1 MAIVKWSDHALDRM
15 REQTR
20 FIAEQSCSSEVAWNW
35 ANDIFAE
42 AEGLANFP
50 DMGHRLPEF
59 PDAPYL
65 EILVRKNFRLIYRH
79 INDIC
84 YIVTVRRCSMLLD
97 ETSLAEFDGVQES
110 LSKRVLNELKRVDE
124 LCETGNRHFT
134 REESLNILRER
145 ANARRK

>member
-15 REQTR
+15 REQPR

-42 AEGLANFP
+42 AEGLADFP

-97 ETSLAEFDGVQES
+97 ENSLAEF
-110 LSKRVLNELKRVDE
+110 NAVD
-124 LCETGNRHFT
+124 
-134 REESLNILRER
+134 ILRS
-145 ANARRK
+145 

>member
-42 AEGLANFP
+42 AEGLADFP

-59 PDAPYL
+59 PDASSEHPVP
-65 EILVRKNFRLIYRH
+65 EKQIRI
-79 INDIC
+79 
-84 YIVTVRRCSMLLD
+84 S
-97 ETSLAEFDGVQES
+97 
-110 LSKRVLNELKRVDE
+110 
-124 LCETGNRHFT
+124 
-134 REESLNILRER
+134 
-145 ANARRK
+145 